1 MQSVH
6 FVFVFKRIK
15 NSYMLKFIGT
25 EWIIQPVVNL
35 FITDKSCIG
44 DKHKFL
50 ANSVG
55 MLADTLDFLAYPLP
69 GGCIYNYLFVTEVTA
84 RALFS
89 IF

>member
-1 MQSVH
+1 
-6 FVFVFKRIK
+6 
-15 NSYMLKFIGT
+15 MLKFIGT

-69 GGCIYNYLFVTEVTA
+69 GGCICIIIYSLQ
-84 RALFS
+84 ALFS